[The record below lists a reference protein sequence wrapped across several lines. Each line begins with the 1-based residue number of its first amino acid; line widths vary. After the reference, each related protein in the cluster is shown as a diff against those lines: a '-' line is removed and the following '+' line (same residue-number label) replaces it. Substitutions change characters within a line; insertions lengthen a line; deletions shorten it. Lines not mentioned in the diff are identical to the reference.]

1 MRNGPSRRLTQHL
14 AAMLQ
19 DVDAYLAKGDV
30 REAYRLFVAVRA
42 SIAWEEKKHD
52 KNHCNV

>member
-1 MRNGPSRRLTQHL
+1 LRDGPSRRLTQHL

-42 SIAWEEKKHD
+42 SIAWEEKK
-52 KNHCNV
+52 NAAENA